1 MQTVRVR
8 AALPTLLLS
17 LLIAGCGPA
26 VTPASSALTS
36 DQLANAE
43 YQSPTPAQG
52 LIRLTDGEY
61 HEPAAPGS
69 ASELSVT
76 MLPDMTAFGH
86 LDADSFE
93 DAAVILAGSAG
104 GSGTF
109 ITLAAVLN
117 DGGAPRHVASA
128 DLGDRVQVHSV
139 TIDSGEIIVSLTTHA
154 PSDPLCCPT
163 LETVRRFRLEQDRL
177 VEVSP
182 PA

>member
-1 MQTVRVR
+1 MSRLRVP
-8 AALPTLLLS
+8 AEVAILLPSLLLV
-17 LLIAGCGPA
+17 GCGATAKTP
-26 VTPASSALTS
+26 TPALTG

-43 YQSPTPAQG
+43 YQSPTPAEG
-52 LIRLTDGEY
+52 AVLLTDGEY

-69 ASELSVT
+69 ASQVTVT
-76 MLPDMTAFGH
+76 MLPDLTAYGD
-86 LDADSFE
+86 LNGDGVS

-117 DGGAPRHVASA
+117 QDGEPQHVASA
-128 DLGDRVQVHSV
+128 ELGDRVQVHSV
-139 TIDSGEIIVSLTTHA
+139 AIESGEIVVSLTTHA

-163 LETVRRFRLEQDRL
+163 LETERRFHLEQDQL
-177 VEVSP
+177 VEVTP